1 MIDEQPLVSILIPNY
16 NHSRYLDECI
26 TSAINQTYSN
36 LEIIVLDNASE
47 DNSVEVAKKYMK
59 DSRVRVCRNG
69 KNILNTSYTILDR
82 LSNGKYKM
90 LLCAD
95 DYIESTFV
103 EKAVKIMEAYPNIGY
118 VHVERDFITDKG
130 QKLDLDFF
138 FNCSFIAPGREVM
151 PIYTVTTIAHP
162 SQGIFRTETFR
173 KIGGYEMEIDHM
185 NADRMLWFYMSY
197 EADYAYIREKLCNIR
212 IGEQTETFITQKNF
226 QHPILCHLTLKEMM
240 RFAKKYKL
248 SAVYAREA
256 EAGRRL
262 ARDFLNYAAGMMVAQ
277 DMESAGRYLD
287 YAVIVSGEIID
298 EECYRRMIQMLN
310 GTEPIDIIYLKLMTK
325 NALQKKRGYDPPQN
339 YRKINLEDFSNE

>member
-16 NHSRYLDECI
+16 NHSRFLDECI

-47 DNSVEVAKKYMK
+47 DDSVEVAKKYMM

-69 KNILNTSYTILDR
+69 KNILNTSYIVLDK
-82 LSNGKYKM
+82 LSSGKYKM
-90 LLCAD
+90 MLCAD
-95 DYIESTFV
+95 DFIESTFV
-103 EKAVKIMEAYPNIGY
+103 EKTVAIMEAYPNIGY

-130 QKLDLDFF
+130 EKLDLDFF
-138 FNCSFIAPGREVM
+138 FNCSFVAPGKEVM

-185 NADRMLWFYMSY
+185 NADRMLWFYLSY

-212 IGEQTETFITQKNF
+212 IGEQTETIVTQKNF

-240 RFAKKYKL
+240 RFAKKHEL
-248 SAVYAREA
+248 SAVYARET
-256 EAGRRL
+256 EATERL
-262 ARDFLNYAAGMMVAQ
+262 AKDFLNYAAGMLAIQ
-277 DMESAGRYLD
+277 DIETAGRYLE
-287 YAVIVSGEIID
+287 YAVIVSEKIID
-298 EECYRRMIQMLN
+298 EEYYRCLIQMFN
-310 GTEPIDIIYLKLMTK
+310 GTKPIDMNYLKLMTK
-325 NALQKKRGYDPPQN
+325 NALQKKRGYEPPPKYIN
-339 YRKINLEDFSNE
+339 INLEDLLK